1 MINSYQSNIS
11 NNKSRKKNI
20 NMNKNM
26 SYSKSDTN
34 ESYLLTNP
42 NLLNTKINSS
52 ISLNVNNGT
61 RYFIIKSVD
70 EDNIH
75 KVIAFSLLKS

>member
-1 MINSYQSNIS
+1 
-11 NNKSRKKNI
+11 
-20 NMNKNM
+20 MNKNM
-26 SYSKSDTN
+26 INNKAETN

-42 NLLNTKINSS
+42 NLLNAKINSS
-52 ISLNVNNGT
+52 ITLNVNNGT

-75 KVIAFSLLKS
+75 KVIAFSLLIS

>member
-1 MINSYQSNIS
+1 LINSYQSNIS